1 MMGYRVNSNRECIRD
16 MTNKSKA
23 VVWENVP
30 SPFCGIGNDDLS
42 IEVDGT
48 ALKVLQNGCSV
59 NRAGFEEP
67 LTDAGPRTG
76 GETVTLEDAVA
87 KAADI
92 LRETNLPLVGGL
104 ATDVNGMRAAL
115 ALADHI
121 GAVVDNMN
129 STATMRNLLAL
140 QSGGWVNTTLAEVKN
155 RADLLLMVGSDVEP
169 LFPRFFERYVWN
181 QDAMFVDDTTKRE
194 VVFLGKAPGGDAATA
209 PDGRAAEVLAC
220 ADADLPEVVAVLRA
234 LIHKKVIRVN
244 EVGGVPLASL
254 QVLAKKLKH
263 ARYGVVAW
271 AAGSLDFSHADLTV
285 QTLCEMIKDLNETTR
300 CSGLPVGGREGDQ
313 TANSVCGWITGYPVR
328 TSYASG
334 HPEYDPHLN
343 GTDRLLAD
351 GEVDALLWVSAFN
364 VQRTPPATDVPMIV
378 LGRSGMVFEHEPDV
392 FIPVGTPGIDHSGHA
407 YRMDNVV
414 ALRLRKLRDSGLPSS
429 AEVLSAIEQA
439 LQ

>member
-1 MMGYRVNSNRECIRD
+1 MTGYHANSNRECNRD

-30 SPFCGIGNDDLS
+30 SPFCGIGTDDLS

-59 NRAGFEEP
+59 NSAGFEEP
-67 LTDAGPRTG
+67 VTDTDPRVG
-76 GETVTLEDAVA
+76 GETVTLEEAVA

-115 ALADHI
+115 ALADRI

-129 STATMRNLLAL
+129 STAAMRNLLAL

-155 RADLLLMVGSDVEP
+155 RADLLLMVGGDVES
-169 LFPRFFERYVWN
+169 LFPRFFERCVWN
-181 QDAMFVDDTTKRE
+181 QDAMFVDDTTKRD
-194 VVFLGKAPGGDAATA
+194 VVFLGRAPAGDAATA

-220 ADADLPEVVAVLRA
+220 SNADLPEVVAVLRA
-234 LIHKKVIRVN
+234 LIHKKVIRAN

-254 QVLAKKLKH
+254 QILAKKLKH
-263 ARYGVVAW
+263 ARYGVVSW
-271 AAGSLDFSHADLTV
+271 VAGSLDFAHAELMV

-300 CSGLPVGGREGDQ
+300 CSGLPLGGREGDQ

-334 HPEYDPHLN
+334 HPEYDPHVN
-343 GTDRLLAD
+343 AAERLLTN
-351 GEVDALLWVSAFN
+351 GEADALLWVSAFN
-364 VQRTPPATDVPMIV
+364 VERTPPATDVPTIV
-378 LGRSGMVFEHEPDV
+378 LGRSGMVFEKEPDV
-392 FIPVGTPGIDHSGHA
+392 FVPVGTPGIDHSGHA

-414 ALRLRKLRDSGLPSS
+414 ALRLHKLRDSGLPSS
-429 AEVLSAIEQA
+429 AEVLSAIEHA
-439 LQ
+439 VM

>member
-1 MMGYRVNSNRECIRD
+1 MATEI

-30 SPFCGIGNDDLS
+30 SPFCGIGTDDLV

-59 NRAGFEEP
+59 NRAGFEAP
-67 LTDAGPRTG
+67 LTDSDPRIG
-76 GETVTLEDAVA
+76 GETVTLEEAVA

-92 LRETNLPLVGGL
+92 LRKTDLPLVGGL
-104 ATDVNGMRAAL
+104 ATDVNGMRAVL
-115 ALADHI
+115 SLADRI

-129 STATMRNLLAL
+129 STAAMRNLLAL

-155 RADLLLMVGSDVEP
+155 RADLVLVVGSDVAS

-194 VVFLGKAPGGDAATA
+194 VVFLGKAPTGDAATA

-234 LIHKKVIRVN
+234 LIHKKVIRTN
-244 EVGGVPLASL
+244 EVGGIQLSSL
-254 QVLAKKLKH
+254 QILAKKLKH
-263 ARYGVVAW
+263 ARYGVVSW
-271 AAGSLDFSHADLTV
+271 AAGALDFAHAELTV
-285 QTLCEMIKDLNETTR
+285 QTLCEMIKDLNEHTR
-300 CSGLPVGGREGDQ
+300 CSGLPLGGREGDQ

-343 GTDRLLAD
+343 SADRLLAS
-351 GEVDALLWVSAFN
+351 GEADALLWLSAFN
-364 VQRTPPATDVPMIV
+364 VERTPPATDVPTIV
-378 LGRSGMVFEHEPDV
+378 LGRSGTMFDTEPDV
-392 FIPVGTPGIDHSGHA
+392 FIPVGTPGIDHGGHA
-407 YRMDNVV
+407 YRTDNVV
-414 ALRLRKLRDSGLPSS
+414 AVRLRKLRDSGLPSS

-439 LQ
+439 L